1 MMNSERALRWCS
13 AANNWEEFSGRV
25 VSAAEKVDLSFLSGC
40 RLQDIDETSTFI
52 DWRYATSAN
61 KLTVIC
67 AFNFTDGSTLS
78 GVKYHKGIHPV

>member
-40 RLQDIDETSTFI
+40 RLQDIDET
-52 DWRYATSAN
+52 A
-61 KLTVIC
+61 
-67 AFNFTDGSTLS
+67 LS
-78 GVKYHKGIHPV
+78 SIGGMQHQQTNSQLFVLLILQAEAYSQE